1 MPQSSNLDSR
11 SRKLSRAAARGRSS
25 ATSLPRQEILTTW
38 PPRTRRGASAI
49 IPGVTRRRD
58 PLLDT
63 LAAAPAVQRLSGRIE
78 AGVLGTSTGSVSLSG
93 APPGLLPYLLEAI
106 GAPLGL
112 KWTAVFAHERDAAAF
127 ARDAASVLGEDRVA
141 FFPAPALSPYQQ
153 IAPSLKVRRE
163 EFGTLARLAEG
174 SVDVLVVPARA
185 LLRRLPP
192 ADDFRKRTRSLA
204 VGDNVLPARIA
215 EALLDEGYARADLVT
230 ETGDLAVRGGLLDVF
245 PPHLAE
251 PVRVEFDLNAIASI
265 RSFDPD
271 TQRST
276 GALSLVSLPPMA
288 LTPDT
293 RQTREAA
300 LGVLADCR
308 TADDDPP
315 VPRDLSLARRN
326 DGLEELLT
334 LLLGAES
341 HVLDHAV
348 NFVLALDDPDAVA
361 AELGRAADVLRLDYE
376 KARNAGRVVPDPTR
390 LAGDADRLTAELEAR
405 ALVALAP
412 AVPAGEKIAVGAES
426 VLTFEDRLPDIVKE
440 VSRARKD
447 GLAVL
452 LSAQTKGE
460 RDHVERLLDEYE
472 IEHQGRS
479 EDVVSPLAPG
489 ACRVVSGGPRSGF
502 LFRPAGVL
510 LLTATDLFGEPRSS
524 APRRKS
530 ASEAFLSD
538 LRDLKIGD
546 IVVHRDYG
554 LGRFAGLARIEDAG
568 LVREMVDLRYAGDAK
583 LLVPVERLDLIQKY
597 ASAGDG
603 PSPALDKLGGLGWEK
618 RKSSVR
624 KAVKDI
630 ADQLLKLYAR
640 RAAAPGHAFSKD
652 SPWQKEFEEAFEYT
666 ETPDQAA
673 AIRDVK
679 RDMESDKPMDRLL
692 CGDVGYGKT
701 EVGMRAIFKCVL
713 DGKQAALLAPTTILA
728 DQHFRTLKRRF
739 TAFPVSIDILSR
751 FRGKDDQKEL
761 LRRLEEGTLDVVVGT
776 HRLLSKD
783 VAFKDLG
790 LLVVDEEQR
799 FGVAQ
804 KERIKEWRAS
814 VDVLSM
820 SATPIPRSLH
830 LSLAGIR
837 DLSVIETPPKDR
849 LAIATHVVPVNDDV
863 IKGAIRAEVDRGG
876 QVYVVHNRVDSLG
889 FWREKLALLVPDV
902 RVVTAH
908 GQMSE
913 GELERAMRAFV
924 TRAADVLLATT
935 IVENGLDIPSANTM
949 LIDRADLYG
958 LSQLYQLR
966 GRVGRSDKAA
976 SCWLLVPPGMPLSD
990 DARRR
995 LRAIQEF
1002 SDLGAGFRIAAKDLE
1017 IRGAGNLLGGEQS
1030 GHIESVGFETYVNL
1044 LEEAMAEIKGEPVPE
1059 TRDVTLQLGLPLALP
1074 AAWIPEESL
1083 RMALYKKIAAA
1094 PDAETLGR
1102 EAATAADRYGTPPP
1116 AFERLLEIARLR
1128 LLARALG
1135 VKAVQRRGD
1144 ELAATLEKEHGLDPD
1159 RVVSMLRKGDLFAS
1173 GPDAFRIPK
1182 VFAGL
1187 GADGAGVSA
1196 RAARALLDLARPK
1209 ILAALPGALGSF
1221 LEGAA

>member
-1 MPQSSNLDSR
+1 
-11 SRKLSRAAARGRSS
+11 
-25 ATSLPRQEILTTW
+25 
-38 PPRTRRGASAI
+38 
-49 IPGVTRRRD
+49 VTRRRD
-58 PLLDT
+58 PLFKT
-63 LAAAPAVQRLSGRIE
+63 LAAADAVQRLSGRIE
-78 AGVLGTSTGSVSLSG
+78 AGVLGTSTGHVSLSG
-93 APPGLLPYLLEAI
+93 APPGLLPYLLEAV
-106 GAPLGL
+106 GEPLLL
-112 KWTAVFAHERDAAAF
+112 KWLVVFAHERDAAAF
-127 ARDAASVLGEDRVA
+127 ARDAASVLDEERVA

-163 EFGTLARLAEG
+163 EFGTLTRLAEG
-174 SVDVLVVPARA
+174 VVDVLVVPSRA

-192 ADDFRKRTRSLA
+192 VEDFRKRTRSLS
-204 VGDNVLPARIA
+204 VGDVVAPARIA
-215 EALLDEGYARADLVT
+215 EALLDEGYARVDLVT
-230 ETGDLAVRGGLLDVF
+230 EVGDLAVRGGLLDVY
-245 PPHLAE
+245 PPHLPE
-251 PVRVEFDLNAIASI
+251 PIRVEFDLNAIASI

-293 RQTREAA
+293 KATREAA
-300 LGVLADCR
+300 RRVLADCR
-308 TADDDPP
+308 TSDDDPP

-326 DGLEELLT
+326 DGLEELLP
-334 LLLGAES
+334 LLAGDEA
-341 HVLDHAV
+341 HVLDHAG
-348 NFVLALDDPDAVA
+348 NFVLVVDDPGAVA
-361 AELGRAADVLRLDYE
+361 AELVRAADVLRLDYE
-376 KARNAGRVVPDPTR
+376 KARKAGRVVPDPSR
-390 LAGDADRLTAELEAR
+390 LAGDADRLTDDLERR
-405 ALVALAP
+405 ALVAFAP
-412 AVPAGEKIAVGAES
+412 AVPAGETIALGSES
-426 VLTFEDRLPDIVKE
+426 VLSFEDRLPDVPKE
-440 VSRARKD
+440 IARARKD

-460 RDHVERLLDEYE
+460 REHVERLLDEYE
-472 IEHQGRS
+472 VDHQGKG

-502 LFRPAGVL
+502 LFRPGGVL

-538 LRDLKIGD
+538 LRDLKVGD

-554 LGRFAGLARIEDAG
+554 LGRFAGLARIDDAG
-568 LVREMVDLRYAGDAK
+568 LMREMVDLRYAGDAK

-603 PSPALDKLGGLGWEK
+603 PSPGLDKLGGLGWEK

-640 RAAAPGHAFSKD
+640 RASAPGHAFSKD

-666 ETPDQAA
+666 ETSDQAA

-679 RDMESDKPMDRLL
+679 RDMESEKPMDRLL

-701 EVGMRAIFKCVL
+701 EVAMRAMFKCVL

-739 TAFPVSIDILSR
+739 AAFPVSIDILSR

-761 LRRLEEGTLDVVVGT
+761 LRRLAEGTLDVVVGT

-814 VDVLSM
+814 VDVLAM

-849 LAIATHVVPVNDDV
+849 LAIATHVVPVEDAV
-863 IKGAIRAEVDRGG
+863 IRDAIRAEVDRGG
-876 QVYVVHNRVDSLG
+876 QVYVVHNRIESLG
-889 FWREKLALLVPDV
+889 FWRQKLAELVPDV

-913 GELERAMRAFV
+913 GELERSMRAFV
-924 TRAADVLLATT
+924 TRAADLLLATT

-1044 LEEAMAEIKGEPVPE
+1044 LEEAMAEMKGEPVPE

-1074 AAWIPEESL
+1074 ASWIPEESL
-1083 RMALYKKIAAA
+1083 RMALYKKVAAA
-1094 PDAETLGR
+1094 SDEGSLAR
-1102 EAATAADRYGTPPP
+1102 EAATAADRYGAPPA
-1116 AFERLLEIARLR
+1116 AFERLLEVARLR

-1135 VKAVQRRGD
+1135 VKAIQRRGD
-1144 ELAATLEKEHGLDPD
+1144 ELAATLEKDHGLDPD
-1159 RVVSMLRKGDLFAS
+1159 KVVVMLRKGALFAS
-1173 GPDAFRIPK
+1173 GPDAFRVPK
-1182 VFAGL
+1182 AFEGL
-1187 GADGAGVSA
+1187 PADGAGIA
-1196 RAARALLDLARPK
+1196 GAAARALLDLAREN
-1209 ILAALPGALGSF
+1209 ARASLPHSLLVGVT
-1221 LEGAA
+1221 

>member
-1 MPQSSNLDSR
+1 M
-11 SRKLSRAAARGRSS
+11 K
-25 ATSLPRQEILTTW
+25 
-38 PPRTRRGASAI
+38 
-49 IPGVTRRRD
+49 
-58 PLLDT
+58 T
-63 LAAAPAVQRLSGRIE
+63 LAAAPAVQRLAGRIE
-78 AGVLGTSTGSVSLSG
+78 AGVLGTSTGCVSLTG
-93 APPGLLPYLLEAI
+93 APLGLLPYLLEAV
-106 GAPLGL
+106 GVPLGL
-112 KWTAVFAHERDAAAF
+112 KWLVVFAHERDASAF
-127 ARDAASVLGEDRVA
+127 ARDAASVLGDERVA

-163 EFGTLARLAEG
+163 EFGTLTRLAEG
-174 SVDVLVVPARA
+174 SVELLVIPARA

-192 ADDFRKRTRSLA
+192 PDDFRKRTRMLA
-204 VGDNVLPARIA
+204 TGDEVAPGRIT
-215 EALLDEGYARADLVT
+215 ETLLDEGYARADLVT
-230 ETGDLAVRGGLLDVF
+230 ETGDLAVRGGLVDVF
-245 PPHLAE
+245 PPHLSE
-251 PVRVEFDLNAIASI
+251 PVRIEFDLNAIASI

-276 GALSLVSLPPMA
+276 GALSMVSLPPMA
-288 LTPDT
+288 LAPDT
-293 RQTREAA
+293 RATRETA
-300 LGVLADCR
+300 LRVLADCR

-326 DGLEELLT
+326 DGLDELLP
-334 LLLGAES
+334 LLAGEEA
-341 HVLDHAV
+341 HVFDHAR
-348 NFVLALDDPDAVA
+348 NFILAVDDADAIA
-361 AELGRAADVLRLDYE
+361 AELVRAADVLNLDYE
-376 KARNAGRVVPDPTR
+376 KARKAGRVVPDPTR
-390 LAGDADRLTAELEAR
+390 LAGDADRLTEDLQAR
-405 ALVALAP
+405 ALVALAA
-412 AVPAGEKIAVGAES
+412 AVPVGETIAIGAES
-426 VLTFEDRLPDIVKE
+426 VLSYEDRLPDVTKE
-440 VSRARKD
+440 ISRARKD

-452 LSAQTKGE
+452 LAAATKGE
-460 RDHVERLLDEYE
+460 REHVERLLAEYE
-472 IEHQGRS
+472 IEHQGKA

-510 LLTATDLFGEPRSS
+510 LLTATDLFGEPRSQ

-538 LRDLKIGD
+538 LRDLKVGD
-546 IVVHRDYG
+546 VVVHRDYG

-568 LVREMVDLRYAGDAK
+568 LTREMVDLRYALDAK

-603 PSPALDKLGGLGWEK
+603 ALPALDKLGGLGWEK

-666 ETPDQAA
+666 ETPDQAG

-701 EVGMRAIFKCVL
+701 EVAMRALFKCVL

-739 TAFPVSIDILSR
+739 AAFPVSIDILSR

-761 LRRLEEGTLDVVVGT
+761 LRRLAEGTLDVAVGT

-783 VAFKDLG
+783 VVFKDLG

-814 VDVLSM
+814 VDALAM

-849 LAIATHVVPVNDDV
+849 LAIATHVVPMDDAV
-863 IKGAIRAEVDRGG
+863 IRDAIRAEVDRGG
-876 QVYVVHNRVDSLG
+876 QVYVVHNRIESLG
-889 FWREKLALLVPDV
+889 FWREKLAELVPDV

-924 TRAADVLLATT
+924 TRAADLLLATT

-949 LIDRADLYG
+949 LIDRAEMYG

-1044 LEEAMAEIKGEPVPE
+1044 LEEAMAEMKGEPVPE

-1094 PDAETLGR
+1094 SDEETLQL
-1102 EAATAADRYGTPPP
+1102 EAANASDRYGSPPP
-1116 AFERLLEIARLR
+1116 AFERLLDLARLR
-1128 LLARALG
+1128 LLARSLG
-1135 VKAVQRRGD
+1135 VKAIQRRGD
-1144 ELAATLEKEHGLDPD
+1144 ELAASLEKDHRLDPD
-1159 RVVSMLRKGDLFAS
+1159 KVVAMLRKGELLAS
-1173 GPDAFRIPK
+1173 GPDAFRLPNVFGGIP
-1182 VFAGL
+1182 
-1187 GADGAGVSA
+1187 ADGAGVSS
-1196 RAARALLDLARPK
+1196 RAARALLDLARVN
-1209 ILAALPGALGSF
+1209 ARAVLPVSL
-1221 LEGAA
+1221 LEGAN

>member
-1 MPQSSNLDSR
+1 M
-11 SRKLSRAAARGRSS
+11 
-25 ATSLPRQEILTTW
+25 
-38 PPRTRRGASAI
+38 
-49 IPGVTRRRD
+49 TRRRD
-58 PLLDT
+58 PLLKT
-63 LAAAPAVQRLSGRIE
+63 LATAAAVQRLSGRIE

-93 APPGLLPYLLEAI
+93 APPGLLPYLLEAV
-106 GAPLGL
+106 GASLGL
-112 KWTAVFAHERDAAAF
+112 KWTVVFAHERDAAAF
-127 ARDAASVLGEDRVA
+127 ARDAASVLGEERVA

-163 EFGTLARLAEG
+163 EFGTLTRLAEG
-174 SVDVLVVPARA
+174 SVEMLVVPARA

-192 ADDFRKRTRSLA
+192 ADDFRRRTRSLT
-204 VGDNVLPARIA
+204 VGDDVLPARIA

-245 PPHLAE
+245 PPHRSE
-251 PVRVEFDLNAIASI
+251 PVRIEFDLNAIASI

-293 RQTREAA
+293 RQAREAA
-300 LGVLADCR
+300 LRVLADCR

-315 VPRDLSLARRN
+315 VPRDVSLARRH
-326 DGLEELLT
+326 DGLEELLP
-334 LLLGAES
+334 LLEGAES
-341 HVLDHAV
+341 HVLDHAYH
-348 NFVLALDDPDAVA
+348 FVLAVDDPDAVA
-361 AELGRAADVLRLDYE
+361 AELVRAADVLRLDYE
-376 KARNAGRVVPDPTR
+376 KARKAGRVVPDPAR
-390 LAGDADRLTAELEAR
+390 LAGDADRLTEELERR

-412 AVPAGEKIAVGAES
+412 AVPAGDTIAIGAES
-426 VLTFEDRLPDIVKE
+426 VLSFEDRLPDVVKE

-452 LSAQTKGE
+452 LAAATKGE
-460 RDHVERLLDEYE
+460 REHVERLLDEYE
-472 IEHQGRS
+472 IEHQGKS
-479 EDVVSPLAPG
+479 EDVVSPLASG

-502 LFRPAGVL
+502 LFRSAGVL

-538 LRDLKIGD
+538 LRDLKVGD
-546 IVVHRDYG
+546 VVVHRDYG

-603 PSPALDKLGGLGWEK
+603 PPPALDRLGGLGWEK

-666 ETPDQAA
+666 ETADQAA

-701 EVGMRAIFKCVL
+701 EVAMRAIFKCVL
-713 DGKQAALLAPTTILA
+713 DGKQAALLSPTTILT

-739 TAFPVSIDILSR
+739 AAFPVSIDILTR

-761 LRRLEEGTLDVVVGT
+761 LRRLQEGTLDVVVGT

-804 KERIKEWRAS
+804 KERIKAWRAS
-814 VDVLSM
+814 VDVLAM

-849 LAIATHVVPVNDDV
+849 LAIATHVVPVDDAV
-863 IKGAIRAEVDRGG
+863 IRDAIRAEVDRGG
-876 QVYVVHNRVDSLG
+876 QVFVVHNRIESLG
-889 FWREKLALLVPDV
+889 FWREKLAALVPEV

-924 TRAADVLLATT
+924 TRAADLLLATT

-949 LIDRADLYG
+949 LIDRAEMYG

-976 SCWLLVPPGMPLSD
+976 ACWLLVPPGIAVSD

-1044 LEEAMAEIKGEPVPE
+1044 LEEAMAELKGEPVPE
-1059 TRDVTLQLGLPLALP
+1059 TRDVTLQLGVPLAIP
-1074 AAWIPEESL
+1074 PAWIPEESL
-1083 RMALYKKIAAA
+1083 RMALYKRIGAAS
-1094 PDAETLGR
+1094 DEEMLLR
-1102 EAATAADRYGTPPP
+1102 EAATAADRYGAPPP
-1116 AFERLLEIARLR
+1116 AFSRLLDLARLR

-1135 VKAVQRRGD
+1135 VKALQRRGD
-1144 ELAATLEKEHGLDPD
+1144 ELAASLEKDHGLDPD
-1159 RVVSMLRKGDLFAS
+1159 KVVAMLRKGDLFAS
-1173 GPDAFRIPK
+1173 GPDAFRLPK
-1182 VFAGL
+1182 AFAGIP
-1187 GADGAGVSA
+1187 ADGTGVPG
-1196 RAARALLDLARPK
+1196 RAARALLDLAGAR
-1209 ILAALPGALGSF
+1209 ARALPVSLFA
-1221 LEGAA
+1221 EAV

>member
-1 MPQSSNLDSR
+1 MKQRNYGYSR
-11 SRKLSRAAARGRSS
+11 PVPGRG
-25 ATSLPRQEILTTW
+25 
-38 PPRTRRGASAI
+38 
-49 IPGVTRRRD
+49 D
-58 PLLDT
+58 PLIQT
-63 LAAAPAVQRLSGRIE
+63 VAAAPAVTRLAGRIE
-78 AGVLGTSTGSVSLSG
+78 AGVLGTSTGGVSLSG
-93 APPGLLPYLLEAI
+93 APPGLFPFLLEAV
-106 GAPLGL
+106 GGPLGL
-112 KWTAVFAHERDAAAF
+112 KWAVVFAHERDAAAF
-127 ARDAASVLGEDRVA
+127 ARDAAAVLGAPRVA
-141 FFPAPALSPYQQ
+141 LFPAPALSPYQG
-153 IAPSLKVRRE
+153 IAPSLKVRRD
-163 EFGTLARLAEG
+163 EFGTLQRLASGEV
-174 SVDVLVVPARA
+174 SVLVVPARA
-185 LLRRLPP
+185 LLRALPP
-192 ADDFRKRTRSLA
+192 AGDFAMRTRRVA
-204 VGDNVLPARIA
+204 AGDDVAPARLV
-215 EALLDEGYARADLVT
+215 EGLLAEGYARVDLVT
-230 ETGDLAVRGGLLDVF
+230 ETGDVAVRGGLVDVF
-245 PPHLAE
+245 PPDRDE
-251 PVRVEFDLNAIASI
+251 PVRIEFDLNAVASL

-276 GALSLVSLPPMA
+276 GALAAVALPPMA

-293 RQTREAA
+293 RATREAA
-300 LGVLADCR
+300 QRVLAACR

-315 VPRDLSLARRN
+315 VPRDLSLARKN
-326 DGLEELLT
+326 DGLEEILPLLD
-334 LLLGAES
+334 GRDAA
-341 HVLDHAV
+341 HVLDYARTHVVAV
-348 NFVLALDDPDAVA
+348 DDADAVA

-376 KARNAGRVVPDPTR
+376 KARSAGRVAPDPAR
-390 LAGDADRLTAELEAR
+390 LAGDADRLAEDVAR
-405 ALVALAP
+405 RTVLSLSP
-412 AVPAGEKIAVGAES
+412 AVPAGETVAIGAES
-426 VLTFEDRLPDIVKE
+426 VLSFEDRLPDAPKE
-440 VSRARKD
+440 IARARKD
-447 GLAVL
+447 GLAVV
-452 LSAQTKGE
+452 LSAVSKGE
-460 RDHVERLLDEYE
+460 REHVERLLAEYE
-472 IEHQGRS
+472 VDHQGADS
-479 EDVVSPLAPG
+479 DPTSPLAPG
-489 ACRVVSGGPRSGF
+489 ACRVVSGGPRTGF
-502 LFRPAGVL
+502 LFRSAGVL
-510 LLTATDLFGEPRSS
+510 LLTASDLFGEPRT
-524 APRRKS
+524 AAVRRKS

-538 LRDLKIGD
+538 LRDLNVGD
-546 IVVHRDYG
+546 VVVHRDYG
-554 LGRFAGLARIEDAG
+554 LGLFAGLASIEDAG
-568 LVREMVDLRYAGDAK
+568 AVREMVDLRYAGDAK

-603 PSPALDKLGGLGWEK
+603 PSPALDRLGGAGWEK

-652 SPWQKEFEEAFEYT
+652 SPWQKEFEDAFEYV

-679 RDMESDKPMDRLL
+679 RDMESEKPMDRLL

-713 DGKQAALLAPTTILA
+713 DGKQAAFLAPTTILA

-739 TAFPVSIDILSR
+739 AAFPVTLDLLSR
-751 FRGKDDQKEL
+751 FRTKDEQKEV
-761 LRRLEEGTLDVVVGT
+761 LRRLAEGTLDVVVGT
-776 HRLLSKD
+776 HRILSKD

-814 VDVLSM
+814 VDVLAM

-849 LAIATHVVPVNDDV
+849 LAIDTHVVAVDDTV
-863 IKGAIRAEVDRGG
+863 IREAIRAEVDRGG
-876 QVYVVHNRVDSLG
+876 QVYVVHNRIESLG
-889 FWREKLALLVPDV
+889 MWRERLQALVPDV
-902 RVVTAH
+902 KVVSAH

-924 TRAADVLLATT
+924 TRAADLLLATT

-949 LIDRADLYG
+949 IIDRADLYG

-1017 IRGAGNLLGGEQS
+1017 IRGAGNVLGGEQS

-1044 LEEAMAEIKGEPVPE
+1044 LEEAMAEMKGEPVPE
-1059 TRDVTLQLGLPLALP
+1059 TRDVTLQLGVPLALP
-1074 AAWIPEESL
+1074 AAWIPEENL

-1094 PDAETLGR
+1094 ADEATLAR
-1102 EAATAADRYGTPPP
+1102 EASAAEDRYGTAP
-1116 AFERLLEIARLR
+1116 AAFRALLELARLR

-1135 VKAVQRRGD
+1135 VKALQRRGD
-1144 ELAATLEKEHGLDPD
+1144 ELAATLEKDHALDPGK
-1159 RVVSMLRKGDLFAS
+1159 VLDLLKAGALVAA
-1173 GPDAFRIPK
+1173 GPDAFRLPK
-1182 VFAGL
+1182 AFAGAEPDAL
-1187 GADGAGVSA
+1187 ASRARDVLVS
-1196 RAARALLDLARPK
+1196 LARPR
-1209 ILAALPGALGSF
+1209 AVPEAFA
-1221 LEGAA
+1221 

>member
-1 MPQSSNLDSR
+1 MWV
-11 SRKLSRAAARGRSS
+11 AE
-25 ATSLPRQEILTTW
+25 PRHRLGHNSW
-38 PPRTRRGASAI
+38 
-49 IPGVTRRRD
+49 VTRRRD
-58 PLLDT
+58 SLFQT
-63 LAAAPAVQRLSGRIE
+63 LAAAPAVQRLAGRIE

-93 APPGLLPYLLEAI
+93 APPGLLPYLLEAV

-112 KWTAVFAHERDAAAF
+112 RWLVVFAHERDAAAF
-127 ARDAASVLGEDRVA
+127 SRDAASVLGEERVA

-163 EFGTLARLAEG
+163 EFGTLTRLAEG
-174 SVDVLVVPARA
+174 SVDLLVVPARA

-192 ADDFRKRTRSLA
+192 ADDFKKRTRTLA
-204 VGDNVLPARIA
+204 AGDEVPPARIA
-215 EALLDEGYARADLVT
+215 EALLDEGYQRADLVT

-245 PPHLAE
+245 PPHLPE
-251 PVRVEFDLNAIASI
+251 PVRIEFDLNAIASI

-276 GALSLVSLPPMA
+276 GALLMVSLPPMA
-288 LTPDT
+288 LAPDT
-293 RQTREAA
+293 RATRETAQR
-300 LGVLADCR
+300 VLADCR
-308 TADDDPP
+308 TAADEPP

-326 DGLEELLT
+326 DGLEELLP
-334 LLLGAES
+334 LLASDEA
-341 HVLDHAV
+341 HVLDHAG
-348 NFVLALDDPDAVA
+348 NFVLAVDDPDAVA
-361 AELGRAADVLRLDYE
+361 AELVRAADVLNLDYE
-376 KARNAGRVVPDPTR
+376 KARRKGRVVPDPTR
-390 LAGDADRLTAELEAR
+390 LAGDADRLTRDLEKR
-405 ALVALAP
+405 AQVALAP
-412 AVPAGEKIAVGAES
+412 AVPAGETIPIGAES
-426 VLTFEDRLPDIVKE
+426 VLSFEDRLPDVTKE
-440 VSRARKD
+440 IARARRD
-447 GLAVL
+447 GLAVVL
-452 LSAQTKGE
+452 AAATKGE
-460 RDHVERLLDEYE
+460 REHVERLLAEYE
-472 IEHQGRS
+472 IEHQGKA

-489 ACRVVSGGPRSGF
+489 ACRVLSGGPRSGF

-510 LLTATDLFGEPRSS
+510 LLTAADLFGEPRTQ

-538 LRDLKIGD
+538 LRDLKVGD

-554 LGRFAGLARIEDAG
+554 LGRFAGLAHVEDLG
-568 LVREMVDLRYAGDAK
+568 LTHEMVDVRYARDAK

-597 ASAGDG
+597 AAAGEG
-603 PSPALDKLGGLGWEK
+603 PLPALDRLGGLGWER
-618 RKSSVR
+618 RKSSVK

-701 EVGMRAIFKCVL
+701 EVAMRAIFKCVL
-713 DGKQAALLAPTTILA
+713 DGKQAALLSPTTILT
-728 DQHFRTLKRRF
+728 DQHYRTLKRRF
-739 TAFPVSIDILSR
+739 AAFPVSIDILTR

-761 LRRLEEGTLDVVVGT
+761 LRRLQEGTLDVVVGT

-804 KERIKEWRAS
+804 KERVKEWRAS
-814 VDVLSM
+814 VDVLAM

-849 LAIATHVVPVNDDV
+849 LAIATHVVPVDDAV
-863 IKGAIRAEVDRGG
+863 IRDAIRAEVDRGG
-876 QVYVVHNRVDSLG
+876 QVFVVHNRIESLG
-889 FWREKLALLVPDV
+889 FWREKLAALVPEV

-908 GQMSE
+908 GRMSE

-924 TRAADVLLATT
+924 TRAADLLLATT

-949 LIDRADLYG
+949 LIDRAELYG

-976 SCWLLVPPGMPLSD
+976 TCWLLVPPGIAVSD

-1044 LEEAMAEIKGEPVPE
+1044 LEEAMAELKGEPVPE
-1059 TRDVTLQLGLPLALP
+1059 TRDVTLQLGLPLAIP
-1074 AAWIPEESL
+1074 SAWIPEESL
-1083 RMALYKKIAAA
+1083 RMALYKRIAAA
-1094 PDAETLGR
+1094 SDEEMLQR
-1102 EAATAADRYGTPPP
+1102 EAATAADRYGAPPP
-1116 AFERLLEIARLR
+1116 AFSRLLALARLR

-1135 VKAVQRRGD
+1135 VKALQRRGD
-1144 ELAATLEKEHGLDPD
+1144 ELAASLEKDHGLDPD
-1159 RVVSMLRKGDLFAS
+1159 KVVAMLRKGDLFAS
-1173 GPDAFRIPK
+1173 GPDAFRLPK
-1182 VFAGL
+1182 AFAGIP
-1187 GADGAGVSA
+1187 ADGAGVPG
-1196 RAARALLDLARPK
+1196 RAARALLDLAGAR
-1209 ILAALPGALGSF
+1209 ARALPVSLLA
-1221 LEGAA
+1221 EAV

>member
-1 MPQSSNLDSR
+1 M
-11 SRKLSRAAARGRSS
+11 
-25 ATSLPRQEILTTW
+25 
-38 PPRTRRGASAI
+38 
-49 IPGVTRRRD
+49 
-58 PLLDT
+58 
-63 LAAAPAVQRLSGRIE
+63 
-78 AGVLGTSTGSVSLSG
+78 SLSG
-93 APPGLLPYLLEAI
+93 APPGLLPYLLEAV

-112 KWTAVFAHERDAAAF
+112 KWAVVFAHERDASAF
-127 ARDAASVLGEDRVA
+127 ARDAASVLGEERVA

-163 EFGTLARLAEG
+163 EFGTITRLAEN
-174 SVDVLVVPARA
+174 SVEMLVVPARA

-192 ADDFRKRTRSLA
+192 AEDFRKRTRVVA
-204 VGDNVLPARIA
+204 VGDVLPPARIA
-215 EALLDEGYARADLVT
+215 ETLLDEGYARADLVT
-230 ETGDLAVRGGLLDVF
+230 ETGDLAVRGGLLDVY
-245 PPHLAE
+245 PPHLPE
-251 PVRVEFDLNAIASI
+251 PVRIEFDLNAVASI

-293 RQTREAA
+293 RKTREAA
-300 LGVLADCR
+300 LRVLADCR
-308 TADDDPP
+308 TPDDDPP

-326 DGLEELLT
+326 DGLEELLP
-334 LLLGAES
+334 LLAGPES
-341 HVLDHAV
+341 HILDHADA
-348 NFVLALDDPDAVA
+348 FVFAADDPDAIA
-361 AELGRAADVLRLDYE
+361 QELVRAADVLRLDYE
-376 KARNAGRVVPDPTR
+376 KARRAGRVVPDPAR
-390 LAGDADRLTAELEAR
+390 LAGDADRVTGQFRSR

-412 AVPAGEKIAVGAES
+412 AVPLGDTIAIGAES
-426 VLTFEDRLPDIVKE
+426 VLSFEDRLPDVVKE
-440 VSRARKD
+440 VARARKD

-452 LSAQTKGE
+452 LAAATKGE
-460 RDHVERLLDEYE
+460 REHVERLLGEYE
-472 IEHQGRS
+472 IEHQGRT

-489 ACRVVSGGPRSGF
+489 ACRVVSGGPRTGF

-538 LRDLKIGD
+538 LRDLRVGD
-546 IVVHRDYG
+546 VVVHRDYG
-554 LGRFAGLARIEDAG
+554 LGKFAGLARIDDAG

-603 PSPALDKLGGLGWEK
+603 PAPALDRLGGLGWEK
-618 RKSSVR
+618 RKSSVK

-652 SPWQKEFEEAFEYT
+652 SPWQKEFEEAFEYV
-666 ETPDQAA
+666 ETPDQAG

-713 DGKQAALLAPTTILA
+713 DGKQAAFLAPTTILA

-739 TAFPVSIDILSR
+739 AAFPVTIDILSR

-761 LRRLEEGTLDVVVGT
+761 LRRLAEGTLDVVVGT

-849 LAIATHVVPVNDDV
+849 LAIATHVVPVDDAV

-876 QVYVVHNRVDSLG
+876 QVYVVHNRIDSLG
-889 FWREKLALLVPDV
+889 FWREKLAALVPDV

-913 GELERAMRAFV
+913 GELEKAMRAFV
-924 TRAADVLLATT
+924 TKAADLLLATT

-976 SCWLLVPPGMPLSD
+976 TCWLLVPPGMPLSD

-1044 LEEAMAEIKGEPVPE
+1044 LEEAMAEMKGEPVRE

-1074 AAWIPEESL
+1074 SSWIPEESL
-1083 RMALYKKIAAA
+1083 RMALYKRIAAA
-1094 PDAETLGR
+1094 PDPDSLGR
-1102 EAATAADRYGTPPP
+1102 EAATAADRYGTPPE

-1135 VKAVQRRGD
+1135 VKAVQRRGE
-1144 ELAATLEKEHGLDPD
+1144 ELAATLEKEHGLDPE
-1159 RVVSMLRKGDLFAS
+1159 RVVALLKKGELFAS
-1173 GPDAFRIPK
+1173 GPDAFRLPK
-1182 VFAGL
+1182 AFLGV
-1187 GADGAGVSA
+1187 GADGAGVSE
-1196 RAARALLDLARPK
+1196 RAARALVSLARPK
-1209 ILAALPGALGSF
+1209 VLASLPGALLSV
-1221 LEGAA
+1221 LVEAT